1 MTCEN
6 LDSDL
11 PSKPMTRQEFVSLLA
26 SKLDNCPV
34 LKSLAIAQACLESG
48 FGKHS
53 FYNNIYGI
61 KCHDTN
67 AYAGCRLG
75 KTSEVIDGSY
85 HHGLKLAF
93 QTYDSIDDSIVDY
106 CNLMKYDRY
115 TRVRDADNY
124 IDATAMIKACGYATS
139 LTYRN
144 SLRRVIEQN
153 DLTKYDKEGTM
164 DADTQLT
171 TNFKYGEFYSNS
183 TSGKKIEPPEELY
196 DNVLL
201 VAQELQKVRDATG
214 RPIRITSGWRSVE
227 WNKVIGGAKFS
238 RHLLGL
244 AADIK
249 VYIPQKELLIYL
261 GRHTC
266 FNGFGISNSFT
277 HVDVRSIITT
287 WYY

>member
-1 MTCEN
+1 M
-6 LDSDL
+6 
-11 PSKPMTRQEFVSLLA
+11 SKQQDFINLLA
-26 SKLDNCPV
+26 SKLNNCPI
-34 LKSLAIAQACLESG
+34 LKSLCISMACLESS
-48 FGKHS
+48 FGTKH

-61 KCHDTN
+61 KCHDAN

-85 HHGLKLAF
+85 VHGLHLAF
-93 QTYDSIDDSIVDY
+93 QTYDSIDDSIADY
-106 CNLMKYDRY
+106 CKLMSYDRY
-115 TRVRDADNY
+115 KRVREADNY

-164 DADTQLT
+164 DANTKLT
-171 TNFKYGEFYSNS
+171 DNFRYGEFWSNS

-201 VAQELQKVRDATG
+201 VANELQKVRTAIG
-214 RPIRITSGWRSVE
+214 RPIRITSGYRTKE
-227 WNKVIGGAKFS
+227 WNTIVGGAKS
-238 RHLLGL
+238 SKHLLGL

-261 GRHTC
+261 GRYTG
-266 FNGFGISNSFT
+266 FNGFGISDSFT